1 MPSPIAHTLAG
12 QLVAEACGARVG
24 RRRWLST
31 AVVALVAN
39 LPDIDWIPGYLAGI
53 PSAYH
58 HYWTHSVAAALA
70 VAALAGGIARCRGL
84 RAVPAATTFGAVYLS
99 HVVLDFLMS
108 DVQLLWPLSDEFV
121 RFAWPLL
128 PALDLPPTS
137 DGFFMRVLTWRN
149 ALVVAWEVVVFLP
162 PLVALA
168 VLRAVSF
175 PGGSREILPDVPP
188 APPGN

>member
-1 MPSPIAHTLAG
+1 MPSPIAHVLAG

-24 RRRWLST
+24 RRWLT
-31 AVVALVAN
+31 AALVAFVAN

-70 VAALAGGIARCRGL
+70 VAVLAASLARCCGRPAL
-84 RAVPAATTFGAVYLS
+84 PAAAFGAVYLS

-108 DVQLLWPLSDEFV
+108 DVQLLWPLSAEFV

-137 DGFFMRVLTWRN
+137 EGFFVRVLTWRN
-149 ALVVAWEVVVFLP
+149 ALVVAWEVFVFLP
-162 PLVALA
+162 PLVAVV